1 MEIKF
6 NTLRPWLEEILLV
19 IKKDIKTDY
28 LPAMQAMYKSYFG
41 SRPVNRLQNEEI
53 HAALIQEL
61 ENGNEDLAEWIVNRW
76 VFKHGE
82 LYQFFASSLEKIQ
95 PDFSSLD
102 QLTIDQS
109 QMILSRAK
117 DLFPIKEVY
126 FFSVLNGVVF
136 PQEIFEQLKNE
147 VQTASERKKVE
158 AEVDLKEREVSKIVE
173 NHQREIDRITSKY
186 EKKLEGVLKKYMQ
199 DTHAL
204 KAQIRALQKK

>member
-53 HAALIQEL
+53 YAALIQEL

-173 NHQREIDRITSKY
+173 NHQREIDRITSK
-186 EKKLEGVLKKYMQ
+186 
-199 DTHAL
+199 
-204 KAQIRALQKK
+204 